1 MFKSKTT
8 LFSGLLFTTVGLVFS
23 AWATTYK
30 LGTASNMG
38 PGYFPLLL
46 SGLLVLLGIANIVK
60 SIITETTDDVGSF
73 AVRPLFFILLANVLF
88 GILLGGLP
96 AIGLRP
102 FGLVVAILALVIV
115 ASLADPTSSKKQS
128 LILAMLL
135 AGVSTVLFVWLL
147 GMPLPVL
154 PWFI

>member
-1 MFKSKTT
+1 MSTT
-8 LFSGLLFTTVGLVFS
+8 RFSGLLFTTVGLVFCV
-23 AWATTYK
+23 WATTYK

-38 PGYFPLLL
+38 PGYFPLML
-46 SGLLVLLGIANIVK
+46 SALLVLLGIANIVK
-60 SIITETTDDVGSF
+60 SVVAETANTVGAF

-88 GILLGGLP
+88 GILLGGLS

-102 FGLVVAILALVIV
+102 FGLVVAIIALVIV
-115 ASLADPTSSKKQS
+115 ASVADPTSSKKQS
-128 LILAMLL
+128 LILAMIL